1 MNAFIL
7 LILAACLLLPTC
19 YVAAA
24 LPALWLIQAVVL
36 GNPYVFVAVG
46 PVEFTLVDVVLIF
59 LFTKTGLSIILKRE
73 FIADRPLYLAAAV
86 FLGVQFLASLASV
99 AHFGNLQMT
108 RSITSLAR
116 FIAELAIAPV
126 LAQSI
131 KTTPQARR
139 CAQIVLGT
147 LLILGV
153 IQFINF
159 FGASRGIIIGE
170 VQGIERGE
178 QRYFGPVGDSVG
190 FVLLLGYIFYL
201 CAWKPGGVFLFGGG
215 IVLTAGIGAMFGT
228 GVATILFLIFG
239 IQGDAVKT
247 FTRKYLWMLPMLLFC
262 VAVASATVG
271 QTMAKTLIDRFTH
284 GKVGRSA
291 ELRMVSTKFAAR
303 VILDNPVFGVGFMG
317 FANALPSYGA
327 RQYFDLSKP
336 DGGRANANNQ
346 FLQSLCDAGMIGLF
360 ATGVLITAMASSFRR
375 AETRS
380 DDPLLRTMFRA
391 SFIWLLALVFGNQ
404 AAVWLIPSSYVA
416 RLLWVLLGIAIA
428 VQRLSDG
435 IAGGAL
441 SSSSSS
447 SYSSSENDDGFRGR
461 ARFPATPQLLLHA

>member
-1 MNAFIL
+1 MNAVIL
-7 LILAACLLLPTC
+7 LILIGSFFCPPC
-19 YVAAA
+19 YIAAA
-24 LPALWLIQAVVL
+24 LPAFWLIQAVIL
-36 GNPYVFVAVG
+36 GNPYVFIAVG
-46 PVEFTLVDVVLIF
+46 PVDFTLVDVVLIS
-59 LFTKTGLSIILKRE
+59 LFAKTGLSMILRRE
-73 FIADRPLYLAAAV
+73 IVADRSLYLAAAI

-99 AHFGNLQMT
+99 VQFGNLQMS

-126 LAQSI
+126 LAQAI
-131 KTTPQARR
+131 KTMPQARR
-139 CAQIVLGT
+139 CAQIMVVT
-147 LLILGV
+147 LLALGF

-239 IQGDAVKT
+239 IQGDAMKT
-247 FTRKYLWMLPMLLFC
+247 FTRKYLWVLPMLLFC

-284 GKVGRSA
+284 GKIGKSA
-291 ELRMVSTKFAAR
+291 ELRMVSTRFAAR

-327 RQYFDLSKP
+327 RQYFDLAKA

-360 ATGVLITAMASSFRR
+360 ATGIFITAMASSFLR

-380 DDPLLRTMFRA
+380 DDPLLRTLFRS
-391 SFIWLLALVFGNQ
+391 SFIWLLALVFGDQ
-404 AAVWLIPSSYVA
+404 AAVWLIPSSYIA
-416 RLLWVLLGIAIA
+416 RILWVLLGLAIA
-428 VQRLSDG
+428 VQRL
-435 IAGGAL
+435 APQPNA
-441 SSSSSS
+441 
-447 SYSSSENDDGFRGR
+447 
-461 ARFPATPQLLLHA
+461 PAFSREKPPELAFA

>member
-1 MNAFIL
+1 MNAIIL
-7 LILAACLLLPTC
+7 LILIGCVVAPAC
-19 YVAAA
+19 YVAVA
-24 LPALWLIQAVVL
+24 LPALWMIQAVVL

-46 PVEFTLVDVVLIF
+46 PVEFTLVDVVLIS
-59 LFTKTGLSIILKRE
+59 LFAKTGLSMILKRE
-73 FIADRPLYLAAAV
+73 IVADRSLYLAAAI

-99 AHFGNLQMT
+99 IQFGNLQMS

-126 LAQSI
+126 LAQAI
-131 KTTPQARR
+131 KTMPQARR
-139 CAQIVLGT
+139 CAQIMVVT
-147 LLILGV
+147 LLALGF

-159 FGASRGIIIGE
+159 FGASHGIIIGE

-247 FTRKYLWMLPMLLFC
+247 FTRKYLWVLPMLLFC

-271 QTMAKTLIDRFTH
+271 QTMAKTLIDRFTQ
-284 GKVGRSA
+284 GKVGKSA

-327 RQYFDLSKP
+327 RQYFDLAKA

-360 ATGVLITAMASSFRR
+360 ATGIFITAMASAFLR
-375 AETRS
+375 AEARS
-380 DDPLLRTMFRA
+380 DDPLLRTLFRS

-404 AAVWLIPSSYVA
+404 AAVWLIPSSYIA
-416 RLLWVLLGIAIA
+416 RILWVLLGLAIA
-428 VQRLSDG
+428 VQRL
-435 IAGGAL
+435 APRPKAPAL
-441 SSSSSS
+441 SR
-447 SYSSSENDDGFRGR
+447 EK
-461 ARFPATPQLLLHA
+461 PQELAFA